1 MLKQLVDNE
10 RTDKN
15 TLHSYLDLYET
26 LFANKQETTKH
37 ILEIGIANGGSI
49 KLWKDYFTNAT
60 IHGID
65 IINNNKKWDDIISD
79 ENIKLYTGVDA
90 YNKDFFTNHFLNTNM
105 KFDIII
111 DDGPHDL
118 ISMIHCI
125 TYYSQLLAPDGILI
139 IEDVRNMKWT
149 EILSGCVPEHMKDK
163 IHIYDLRENKNRFDD
178 IIFSLHN

>member
-1 MLKQLVDNE
+1 MLKSLVDNE

-15 TLHSYLDLYET
+15 TVHSYLDLYET

-65 IINNNKKWDDIISD
+65 IIKHNINWDDIISD

-90 YNKDFFTNHFLNTNM
+90 YNKDFITNTLN
-105 KFDIII
+105 
-111 DDGPHDL
+111 L
-118 ISMIHCI
+118 
-125 TYYSQLLAPDGILI
+125 
-139 IEDVRNMKWT
+139 
-149 EILSGCVPEHMKDK
+149 
-163 IHIYDLRENKNRFDD
+163 
-178 IIFSLHN
+178 